1 MTIRFLIRTG
11 VWLVKTFYSI
21 VLMLVLY
28 IGSIT
33 VIMDLIFPL
42 VQVNFFIGLF
52 AGMIW
57 VYAFWRAG
65 EEIVRLRQA
74 EPKPP
79 PISND
84 SDPAAHK

>member
-1 MTIRFLIRTG
+1 MTFRLLLGTG
-11 VWLVKTFYSI
+11 VRLVKTFYAI

-33 VIMDLIFPL
+33 VIIDLILPL
-42 VQVNFFIGLF
+42 VQVNLFVGLF
-52 AGMIW
+52 AGAVW

-74 EPKPP
+74 EPKLP

-84 SDPAAHK
+84 NDPAAPK